1 MSTLD
6 IIYQHQDF
14 WVVVKPAG
22 ESFHS
27 ESGVGFAQ
35 RLQQAFPAMTFYP
48 LHRLDK
54 MTSGL
59 MVFATNK
66 AAAAQ
71 FGTMFSEHKFEKRYL
86 AVSHAKPKKKQ
97 GTISGAMQVSR
108 RGQWKLTEQSENLAV
123 TQFFSAALEGKR
135 YFFVRPLTGKTHQIR
150 VALKS
155 LGAPILGDKR
165 YAGEPSD
172 RGYLH
177 AYSLSFT
184 WQGEPFTFHVWPEQG
199 EFFSDEAKA
208 FCQIHFFEP
217 SLAWPKFTIPK
228 KNTSP
233 L

>member
-1 MSTLD
+1 MSNIA
-6 IIYQHQDF
+6 IIYQHPDF

-27 ESGVGFAQ
+27 EEGLGFAQ
-35 RLQQAFPAMTFYP
+35 RLQNAFPDQTFYP

-59 MVFATNK
+59 IMFATNK

-71 FGTMFSEHKFEKRYL
+71 FGNMFAEHRFEKRYL
-86 AVSHAKPKKKQ
+86 AVSLSKPKKKQ
-97 GTISGAMQVSR
+97 GTIAGSMQTSR
-108 RGQWKLTEQSENLAV
+108 RGQWKLSSQGENLAV

-155 LGAPILGDKR
+155 LGSPILGDER
-165 YAGEPSD
+165 YAGDAAD

-177 AYSLSFT
+177 AYSLAFT
-184 WQGEPFTFHVWPEQG
+184 WQGQPFAFSVWPEQG
-199 EFFSDEAKA
+199 EFFSSAAQDLYQAN
-208 FCQIHFFEP
+208 FFEP
-217 SLAWPKFTIPK
+217 SLSWPKFTIPK
-228 KNTSP
+228 
-233 L
+233 